1 MADLKMALIWAI
13 YPVHRSYHGHTH
25 VAMSVV
31 SVSLTRTRVCIPG
44 HLWISLRNDADINTA
59 VLIVMYAASGDLR
72 L

>member
-13 YPVHRSYHGHTH
+13 YPVHKSYHGHTH
-25 VAMSVV
+25 VAMSLV
-31 SVSLTRTRVCIPG
+31 SVSHIPG